1 MSYKI
6 SKTRDPERIEMKYF
20 GTVSAEEYKDALIE
34 FVKFQREHDI
44 VLVLT
49 DLTEMVV
56 TPSILNVY
64 DAINMF
70 EQLGIDKRT
79 SEALIIPENKFAVEN
94 VKFYENACQN
104 RGFNVRLFTD
114 REKALKWLASNE

>member
-1 MSYKI
+1 MPY
-6 SKTRDPERIEMKYF
+6 TLNLADDPERIEMVYY
-20 GTVSAEEYKDALIE
+20 GTVSAEEYKNALVE
-34 FVKFQREHDI
+34 FVIFQKEHRRL
-44 VLVLT
+44 LVLT
-49 DLTEMVV
+49 DLTDMVV

-70 EQLGIDKRT
+70 ENMGIHRNT
-79 SEALIIPENKFAVEN
+79 SEALIIPANKFAVEN

-114 REKALKWLASNE
+114 RDEALKWLASNV

>member
-1 MSYKI
+1 MPYFI
-6 SKTRDPERIEMKYF
+6 SKDLKPDRIEMKYS

-34 FVKFQREHDI
+34 FVKFQKEHNI
-44 VLVLT
+44 MLVLT
-49 DLTEMVV
+49 DLSDMVI

-70 EQLGIDKRT
+70 ETLGIDKRT
-79 SEALIIPENKFAVEN
+79 TEALIIPENKFALEN

-104 RGFNVRLFTD
+104 RGFNVKLFTNRD
-114 REKALKWLASNE
+114 DALKWLISNS